1 MMENSGNSNQ
11 YRFLIAGV
19 LSLIVLFGWSYFFAP
34 KKPTTD
40 ANTAAN
46 ANTAAANINTT
57 AANTQQPSATPTPQ
71 AAQPQPETVATTP
84 DTTPN
89 KQITIKTP
97 LYEVKLDTKG
107 AVATSWILLKNKSP
121 KEERPLYA
129 DGSTASNQ
137 KPLQLISPEALKRT
151 PQEVPFRLSTDD
163 QAVNSIVN
171 DRNYTVSAGQDTIE
185 LTDGQEK
192 QIDFTLK
199 DASGVEVTK
208 SFTFRADNYI
218 QDLKI
223 SLTKNGQIVPNT
235 KLLIGA
241 SIGDHEIQHHSYY
254 HPESEAIAHAND
266 TVYRH

>member
-34 KKPTTD
+34 KRPTPD
-40 ANTAAN
+40 ANTAVNAN
-46 ANTAAANINTT
+46 ANSV
-57 AANTQQPSATPTPQ
+57 AANTQQAAATRTPQ
-71 AAQPQPETVATTP
+71 PTQQQAQPETVATTP

-163 QAVNSIVN
+163 QAVNSIIN
-171 DRNYTVSAGQDTIE
+171 DRN
-185 LTDGQEK
+185 
-192 QIDFTLK
+192 
-199 DASGVEVTK
+199 
-208 SFTFRADNYI
+208 
-218 QDLKI
+218 
-223 SLTKNGQIVPNT
+223 
-235 KLLIGA
+235 
-241 SIGDHEIQHHSYY
+241 
-254 HPESEAIAHAND
+254 
-266 TVYRH
+266 